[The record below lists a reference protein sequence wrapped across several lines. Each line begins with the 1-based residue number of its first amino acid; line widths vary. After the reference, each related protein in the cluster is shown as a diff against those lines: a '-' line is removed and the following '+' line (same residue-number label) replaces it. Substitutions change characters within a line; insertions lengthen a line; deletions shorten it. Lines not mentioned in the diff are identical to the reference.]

1 MLCMLP
7 SRPHPQHSCP
17 QEFNNFLRSLKEE
30 VIGTR
35 YSPFWGLVT
44 ARPLTLITAAEC
56 PTSSV
61 AEGEAKELLSG
72 ASHVT
77 PQGAESVVEQQED
90 ADDLVR
96 PTAGS
101 APQWVQ
107 YVEGMGGGGQWVLVW
122 RAGVGEDIG
131 C

>member
-1 MLCMLP
+1 MVQKASVNTSASVGNVLFAVSWLYVVHAPLP
-7 SRPHPQHSCP
+7 APPQHSCP
-17 QEFNNFLRSLKEE
+17 QEFNDFLRSLKEE

-56 PTSSV
+56 PASSV

-101 APQWVQ
+101 APQCV
-107 YVEGMGGGGQWVLVW
+107 
-122 RAGVGEDIG
+122 
-131 C
+131 